1 MKKQTA
7 VEYLHQR
14 YMYVTWLRNRDEI
27 SANKADDF
35 RKMYLELAIRMEK
48 EQIQEA
54 YWLGKIYWES
64 QKNAEE
70 YYTETYENK

>member
-7 VEYLHQR
+7 VDYLHAR

-35 RKMYLELAIRMEK
+35 RKMYFELAKRMEK
-48 EQIQEA
+48 EQIQDA
-54 YWLGKIYWES
+54 YWNGGVNWDEGIDALT
-64 QKNAEE
+64 
-70 YYTETYENK
+70 YYNDTYGNK